1 MCLRIDDLF
10 THTHTHK
17 KKIPMQISEFTFE
30 LINYIINLRIEIHAQ
45 GKIIDDILDKT
56 KHVKSHKFRSII
68 IIKEPFFHN

>member
-1 MCLRIDDLF
+1 MCLRIGDLF
-10 THTHTHK
+10 THTHTHT
-17 KKIPMQISEFTFE
+17 KIPMQISEFTFE